1 MNTPLEESAL
11 LTNDYDYL
19 KFTSLP
25 AIANKEN
32 SNNKLNFQPYH
43 FILVIIEFFVF
54 FGNIFLILLIS
65 CNKILYKNNNT
76 TKIVLSLSI
85 TDLLLSILVMPFTF
99 YSEINVSVWKLGHKV
114 CVLWLSSD
122 LHLTTTSIFHLCS
135 LAYERYLSVAKPIKF
150 RKKLQQRALILI
162 ACGWLLSFAFITL
175 PFLILSLLNK
185 DHFYLENRCG
195 FFHDIFIIYTTVKKK
210 VT

>member
-1 MNTPLEESAL
+1 MCFRRLFSWEKINKVI
-11 LTNDYDYL
+11 NYIFGV
-19 KFTSLP
+19 KTSST
-25 AIANKEN
+25 KQD
-32 SNNKLNFQPYH
+32 S
-43 FILVIIEFFVF
+43 FFS
-54 FGNIFLILLIS
+54 LS
-65 CNKILYKNNNT
+65 NNNT

-162 ACGWLLSFAFITL
+162 ACGWLLSFAFISRNLFYMAICTT
-175 PFLILSLLNK
+175 PVFMEGMEREETESNK
-185 DHFYLENRCG
+185 
-195 FFHDIFIIYTTVKKK
+195 
-210 VT
+210 